1 MAFAN
6 QEHLVLK
13 CPSDY
18 FGTRPQCT
26 LLAPQFFLLYANA
39 LGNGGFE
46 NDCLCKIWWGGGEGV
61 GLRECTMR
69 HSKIENHLFPHTVK
83 PLLSGHL
90 RVVKIAQCLLTI
102 NIQRLLCTV
111 IKLHVVKEAIQR
123 SSSLPF
129 ITNFHLF
136 VNAKTLT
143 DFSTYFKDAFQ
154 YYYCKFSTLSA

>member
-1 MAFAN
+1 MRMLLGM
-6 QEHLVLK
+6 EDLK
-13 CPSDY
+13 
-18 FGTRPQCT
+18 TT
-26 LLAPQFFLLYANA
+26 VYAK
-39 LGNGGFE
+39 F
-46 NDCLCKIWWGGGEGV
+46 DGGEGV

-69 HSKIENHLFPHTVK
+69 HSKIENHLFPNTVK

-90 RVVKIAQCLLTI
+90 GVVKIAQCLLTI
-102 NIQRLLCTV
+102 NIQWLLCTV

-143 DFSTYFKDAFQ
+143 VRISRTQSNTTIANSVRCPLNRGF
-154 YYYCKFSTLSA
+154 

>member
-69 HSKIENHLFPHTVK
+69 HSKIENHLFPNTVK

-154 YYYCKFSTLSA
+154 NYYCQFSTLSA